1 VFSIDDYDID
11 NSAIEEQNEAD
22 FKQKFIDINA
32 KQSNY
37 GQKFSDVVLTDYS
50 RRMKH
55 IDSITE
61 NKPAYYDRIE
71 NEQNHYLND
80 KANKQKSAYEF
91 QKSSID
97 NKYRQMFD
105 NTNSKTMMGEQSYQE
120 YLKYKGEVQKQKED
134 KIRGQSAYANILK
147 TQVKFHDDV
156 KKDPNKHIQGQVY
169 LGKYKL
175 KNNSSMPMIPGISSV
190 SALNGLSPVKNYNMK
205 FKGMGPKKYLMN
217 SSMDDINAK
226 SFAEYHNGH
235 LPNNKLGLS
244 TTKYTSKLM
253 ICNFIGNTL
262 RKV

>member
-1 VFSIDDYDID
+1 VFSIDDYGID
-11 NSAIEEQNEAD
+11 NSAIEEQNEAN

-32 KQSNY
+32 KQSNF
-37 GQKFSDVVLTDYS
+37 GKKFSDVVLTDYS
-50 RRMKH
+50 RRKKQ
-55 IDSITE
+55 IDAITE

-80 KANKQKSAYEF
+80 KANRLKSTWQF

-97 NKYRQMFD
+97 NKYRQMLD
-105 NTNSKTMMGEQSYQE
+105 NTNNKTMMGEQSYQE
-120 YLKYKGEVQKQKED
+120 FLKYQGEVQKQKD
-134 KIRGQSAYANILK
+134 DNKRGQSEYANLLK
-147 TQVKFHDDV
+147 TQVKFHNVV
-156 KKDPNKHIQGQVY
+156 KQDPNKDIQGQVY

-217 SSMDDINAK
+217 SSMDAINAK
-226 SFAEYHNGH
+226 SYAEYHDGK

-244 TTKYTSKLM
+244 TTKFSSKLM

>member
-11 NSAIEEQNEAD
+11 NSAIEEQNEAN

-32 KQSNY
+32 KQSNF

-50 RRMKH
+50 RRKKQ
-55 IDSITE
+55 IDAITE

-80 KANKQKSAYEF
+80 KANRLKSTWQF

-97 NKYRQMFD
+97 NKYRQMLD

-120 YLKYKGEVQKQKED
+120 YLKYQGEVQKQKED
-134 KIRGQSAYANILK
+134 NKRGQSEYANLLK
-147 TQVKFHDDV
+147 TQVKFHNGV
-156 KKDPNKHIQGQVY
+156 KQDPNKDIQGQVY

-217 SSMDDINAK
+217 SSMDTK
-226 SFAEYHNGH
+226 SFAEYHNGK

-244 TTKYTSKLM
+244 TTKFSSKLM